1 MNYLIAFMLSFG
13 IVVALIPPLKRAALR
28 IGFVDKPR
36 KDSARKIH
44 RDPIPLT
51 AGIAIFIGFVAVYL
65 IFVRDTWAQSG
76 AILGGG
82 LLILLIGIVDD
93 WYKTHGKEFP
103 ALPKFLVQISAA
115 VLVYASGIVF
125 AGFENPLN
133 GTYIVLPV
141 WLSFLFTVMWIFG
154 VTTVINFTD
163 GMDGL
168 AGGLSAISGGTL
180 LVVALVMGQQGSA
193 MMAVITVGVSV
204 GYLLFNRPPA
214 KVFMGDAGA
223 TFLGFILGVVALDG
237 AFKQATM
244 LSLFIPI
251 LALGVPILDN
261 LRVVIARMMKGVPV
275 YQADASQVHYRLL
288 ATGMKPVQVVSFLY
302 LVNIC
307 FGLFSIV
314 LLLAQ

>member
-1 MNYLIAFMLSFG
+1 MSYLFAFLLSLF
-13 IVVALIPPLKRAALR
+13 IVIALIPPLKKAALR

-36 KDSARKIH
+36 ADNARKIH

-51 AGIAIFIGFVAVYL
+51 AGIAIFIAFIVAYL
-65 IFVRDTWAQSG
+65 IFVRDSWPQTA
-76 AILGGG
+76 AIVFGG
-82 LLILLIGIVDD
+82 LLVLLIGIVDD

-125 AGFENPLN
+125 AGFENPFN
-133 GTYIVLPV
+133 GAYIVLPE
-141 WLSFLFTVMWIFG
+141 WLSFLFTVLWIFG

-180 LVVALVMGQQGSA
+180 LVVALVMGQQSSA
-193 MMAVITVGVSV
+193 MMAVITVGVSI
-204 GYLLFNRPPA
+204 GYLVFNRPPA

-223 TFLGFILGVVALDG
+223 TFLGFMLGVVALDG
-237 AFKQATM
+237 AFKQATV

-261 LRVVIARMMKGVPV
+261 IRVVLVRMIKGVPI
-275 YQADASQVHYRLL
+275 YQADSSQVHYRLL

-302 LVNIC
+302 LVNLC

>member
-1 MNYLIAFMLSFG
+1 MSYLFAFLLSMF
-13 IVVALIPPLKRAALR
+13 IVIALIPPLKKAALR

-36 KDSARKIH
+36 ADNARKIH

-51 AGIAIFIGFVAVYL
+51 AGIAIFIAFIVAYL
-65 IFVRDTWAQSG
+65 IFVRDSWPQTA
-76 AILGGG
+76 AIVFGG
-82 LLILLIGIVDD
+82 LLVLLIGIVDD

-125 AGFENPLN
+125 AGFENPFN
-133 GTYIVLPV
+133 GAYIVLPE
-141 WLSFLFTVMWIFG
+141 WLSFLFTVLWIFG

-180 LVVALVMGQQGSA
+180 LVVALVMGQQSSA
-193 MMAVITVGVSV
+193 MMAVITVGVSI
-204 GYLLFNRPPA
+204 GYLVFNRPPA

-223 TFLGFILGVVALDG
+223 TFLGFMLGVVALDG
-237 AFKQATM
+237 AFKQATV

-261 LRVVIARMMKGVPV
+261 IRVVLVRMIKGVPI
-275 YQADASQVHYRLL
+275 YQADSSQVHYRLL

-302 LVNIC
+302 LVNLC

>member
-1 MNYLIAFMLSFG
+1 MIYFLAFALACS
-13 IVVALIPPLKRAALR
+13 IVLVLIPPLKKFALR

-36 KDSARKIH
+36 SDSSRKIH
-44 RDPIPLT
+44 REPIPLT
-51 AGIAIFIGFVAVYL
+51 AGLAIFAAFSVVYL
-65 IFVRDTWAQSG
+65 LFIRDSWQQTA

-82 LLILLIGIVDD
+82 ALVLAIGLVDD
-93 WYKTHGKEFP
+93 WFKTNGREFP
-103 ALPKFLVQISAA
+103 ALPKFVVQMSAA

-125 AGFENPLN
+125 AGFENPVN
-133 GTYIVLPV
+133 GVYVVLPG
-141 WLSFLFTVMWIFG
+141 WLSFLFTVLWIFG
-154 VTTVINFTD
+154 VTTVINFSD

-193 MMAVITVGVSV
+193 MMAVITVGVSI
-204 GYLLFNRPPA
+204 GYLFYNRPPA

-223 TFLGFILGVVALDG
+223 TYLGFMLGVVALDG
-237 AFKQATM
+237 AFKQATL

-251 LALGVPILDN
+251 LAIGVPILDN
-261 LRVVIARMMKGVPV
+261 LRVVVVRLLKGVPI
-275 YQADASQVHYRLL
+275 YQADTSQVHYRLL

-302 LVNIC
+302 LLHVC